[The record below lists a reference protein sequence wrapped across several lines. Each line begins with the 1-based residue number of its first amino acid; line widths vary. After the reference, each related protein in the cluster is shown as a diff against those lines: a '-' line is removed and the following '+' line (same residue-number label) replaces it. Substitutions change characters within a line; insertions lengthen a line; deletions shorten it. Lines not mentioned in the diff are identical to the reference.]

1 MKNLGAW
8 ALAGLL
14 VISAATE
21 MALAQ
26 SGGNSGGQS
35 GASSGS
41 ASGQSGTQGTDHSGD
56 ARREGMTGSNSAV
69 QSGGSTTER
78 SGAAMP
84 GHPTTTPPS
93 STATPGSGSVP
104 GGDVL
109 AEDTEAVRHAQT
121 QLQTAGF
128 SAGPANGIMD
138 EQTRNAIRQFQ
149 QAKGLNVTGALDTE
163 TRAALQAGAGT
174 QSPANQVR

>member
-14 VISAATE
+14 VIAAAAE
-21 MALAQ
+21 MAFAQ
-26 SGGNSGGQS
+26 SGGSSGGQS
-35 GASSGS
+35 GAASGS
-41 ASGQSGTQGTDHSGD
+41 ASGQRGTQGTDHSGD

-69 QSGGSTTER
+69 QSGGSTPER

-84 GHPTTTPPS
+84 GHPTTAPS

-109 AEDTEAVRHAQT
+109 AEDTETVRHAQK

-174 QSPANQVR
+174 QTPANQVR